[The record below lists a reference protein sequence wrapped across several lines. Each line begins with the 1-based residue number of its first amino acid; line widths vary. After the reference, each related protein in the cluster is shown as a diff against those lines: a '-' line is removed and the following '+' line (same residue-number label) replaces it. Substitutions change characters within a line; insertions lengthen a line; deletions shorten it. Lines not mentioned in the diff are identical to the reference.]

1 MENEETKHTEQKPQ
15 SNLDQREESLTL
27 DTFTSELKIIKASI
41 KKRKSETTTL
51 KILFY
56 TGLAVL
62 LFGFFYTNQTL
73 QRAQHQN
80 LESHVTL
87 LQSQVSHT
95 LLMLEK
101 KLHEEI
107 LDLDAKYS
115 GISDLSAS
123 ERIQVMNEA
132 LEQLDPQSTSIGI
145 LIEKVQKSSNELRNM
160 VDAESQQE
168 MPPAL
173 EPLPFE

>member
-1 MENEETKHTEQKPQ
+1 MENEKAKDEAPEQTP
-15 SNLDQREESLTL
+15 ESIA
-27 DTFTSELKIIKASI
+27 SELETIRASL
-41 KKRKSETTTL
+41 RKGESDTTTL

-73 QRAQHQN
+73 QRAQHRN

-107 LDLDAKYS
+107 LKLDEK
-115 GISDLSAS
+115 LSQTPGPSFS
-123 ERIQVMNEA
+123 EKIQDMNQA
-132 LEQLDPQSTSIGI
+132 LDQLQPQSTTMSI
-145 LIEKVQKSSNELRNM
+145 LIEKVQRSSNELRNI
-160 VDAESQQE
+160 VEAENQINLI
-168 MPPAL
+168 PTP
-173 EPLPFE
+173 

>member
-1 MENEETKHTEQKPQ
+1 MKSEKAKDEGPKQTP
-15 SNLDQREESLTL
+15 ESIA
-27 DTFTSELKIIKASI
+27 SELEAIRASLR
-41 KKRKSETTTL
+41 KRKSDTTTL

-56 TGLAVL
+56 TGFAAL
-62 LFGFFYTNQTL
+62 LLGFFYTNQTL

-107 LDLDAKYS
+107 IDLDVKFSLHS
-115 GISDLSAS
+115 GSNVS
-123 ERIQVMNEA
+123 ERIKNLNKA
-132 LEQLDPQSTSIGI
+132 LEQLEPQSTSMSI
-145 LIEKVQKSSNELRNM
+145 LIEKVQRSSNELRQM
-160 VDAESQQE
+160 VEAENSQE
-168 MPPAL
+168 IPPLL
-173 EPLPFE
+173 ELLPFE